1 MTLLY
6 LGDDIEF
13 DLGPVIKRIKD
24 RKCFKDI
31 FYQKF
36 PGNPNL
42 IYPTAKGLEEFKKI
56 VDPEIYLYKRDIPG
70 STVHIPINVKTLRYK
85 EVYYQEELEEF
96 YNEVKDYLVKKRENV
111 LIKDSYEY
119 FLDMDDP
126 FSLYIE
132 KFDESFPIRLNMNIR
147 KEKTRRIQS

>member
-1 MTLLY
+1 MTMFY
-6 LGDDIEF
+6 DDNDIEF
-13 DLGPVIKRIKD
+13 DFGPTIRRIKD

-42 IYPTAKGLEEFKKI
+42 IYLTAKGLEEFKKI
-56 VDPEIYLYKRDIPG
+56 VDPEIYLYKSDHPG
-70 STVHIPINVKTLRYK
+70 AVVYVPKNVKTLRYK
-85 EVYYQEELEEF
+85 DLYWQEELEEF
-96 YNEVKDYLVKKRENV
+96 FNEVKSYLVRKRSSY
-111 LIKDSYEY
+111 LIKDQVCEY
-119 FLDMDDP
+119 FDMDEP

-147 KEKTRRIQS
+147 KEWMKKT